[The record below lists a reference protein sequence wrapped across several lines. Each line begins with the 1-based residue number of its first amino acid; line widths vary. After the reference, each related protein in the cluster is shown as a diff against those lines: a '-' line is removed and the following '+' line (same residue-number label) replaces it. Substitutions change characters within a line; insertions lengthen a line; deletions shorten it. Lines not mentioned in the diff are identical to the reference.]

1 MNLLSLISPWLDIN
15 CQITMKCTIVPK
27 FKLFREL
34 NTAFVV
40 GNRSSRLLL
49 LFQSIVLSAPIHRRN
64 VHLSVSLRGW
74 FCYFF
79 CICLTNRYQ
88 PYPQSAAGNWRS
100 ELQLGQAECS
110 QRVPSIPRV
119 DHLALHTSLL
129 EKSESRVPLISRKHQ
144 HDLSMS
150 HSHTDRIPHLVHH
163 RCQVIIL
170 LTCIKPLFRS
180 SMWTYTLTGQLK

>member
-1 MNLLSLISPWLDIN
+1 MNLLNLISPWLNIN
-15 CQITMKCTIVPK
+15 CQITMKCTTVPK

-100 ELQLGQAECS
+100 ELQLGQAEMLNADKSFVYSAGHQDLSFACFTIRKIRIKS
-110 QRVPSIPRV
+110 SSI
-119 DHLALHTSLL
+119 A
-129 EKSESRVPLISRKHQ
+129 RKHQ

-150 HSHTDRIPHLVHH
+150 T
-163 RCQVIIL
+163 
-170 LTCIKPLFRS
+170 
-180 SMWTYTLTGQLK
+180 